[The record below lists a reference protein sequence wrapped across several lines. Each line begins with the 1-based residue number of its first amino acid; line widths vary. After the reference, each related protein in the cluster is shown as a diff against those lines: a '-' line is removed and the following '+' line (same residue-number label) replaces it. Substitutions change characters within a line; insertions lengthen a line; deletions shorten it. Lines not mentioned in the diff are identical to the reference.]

1 MNRHSAKHRVTQLIA
16 HNFIH
21 IEDTDDYAPIGK
33 NLKDTVDKLEEILLS
48 VVDDVYDGIEEYYDY
63 Q

>member
-1 MNRHSAKHRVTQLIA
+1 MKAKHRVTQLIA

-21 IEDTDDYAPIGK
+21 IESTDDYMPIGK

-48 VVDDVYDGIEEYYDY
+48 VVDDIYEGIEEYYDY